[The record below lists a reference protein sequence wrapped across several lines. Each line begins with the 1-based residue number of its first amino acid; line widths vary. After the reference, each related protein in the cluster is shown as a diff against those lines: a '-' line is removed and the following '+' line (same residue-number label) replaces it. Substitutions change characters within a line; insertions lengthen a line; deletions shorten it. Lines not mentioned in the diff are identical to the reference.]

1 MKHKKKKAT
10 ILIKEVE
17 VSGELEVSQS
27 IEKPILLMSIMM
39 MMMMMMKEEAMEKEK
54 DNQTVL

>member
-1 MKHKKKKAT
+1 MKQKKKIKPQF
-10 ILIKEVE
+10 LIKEVE
-17 VSGELEVSQS
+17 VFGELEVSQS

-39 MMMMMMKEEAMEKEK
+39 IMMMMKEEAMEKEK